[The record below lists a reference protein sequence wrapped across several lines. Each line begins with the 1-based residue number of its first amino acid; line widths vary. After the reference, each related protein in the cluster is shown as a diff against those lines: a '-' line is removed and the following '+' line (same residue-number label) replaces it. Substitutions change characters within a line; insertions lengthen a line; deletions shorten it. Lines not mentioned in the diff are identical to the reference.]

1 MTDLST
7 NNAIAASEDAVSNV
21 LDFEAL
27 TLQLDTTS
35 DAGETLINPEIIKL
49 LKEAVTTIDDSLK
62 IIYQS
67 GHDVNTIVYG
77 RASLIDQLIRV
88 IYRYI
93 FKDIDQD
100 IAVIAVGGYGR
111 GELHP
116 KSDIDLLFLL
126 AEEEN
131 QNTKDLLEKILTLLW
146 DIRLEI
152 GHSVRTL
159 DECIEES
166 TKDITVATNMM
177 EARLLIGS
185 ESLFA
190 EMNEKTSTD
199 HIWDSKSFFQAKL
212 DEQIQRNGK
221 YNDTA
226 YNLEPNIKESHGGL
240 RDIQMIGWVAK
251 RHFNA
256 NSLHDLVR
264 EGFLLEDELATL
276 LEGQHLLWRI
286 RCSLHYLSGRRE
298 DRLLFDY
305 QRDLATEFGFED
317 SAENAQNEAIE
328 QFMQQYYRT
337 VIELE
342 RLNEMLLQHF
352 REAIIYHN
360 ENSDIEIINK
370 NFQVRNGYV
379 ETSNKDVFA
388 EDPCAILEMF
398 LILQDYP
405 EIQGVRAETI
415 REVRHHKDLIDD
427 NIRQSQRA
435 QKLFMKIMSH
445 SRGVTHE
452 LRRMNRYGVLA
463 AYIPAFDS
471 IVGRMQYDLF
481 HAYTVDQHI
490 LFVIRNMRRLSVPE
504 FCGEFPLAS
513 GVFQHLPRPELL
525 YLSGLFHDIAK
536 GRPGDHSEVGAVDA
550 KDFCTLHGLS
560 EEHSELVSW
569 LVKSHLIMSITAQRK
584 DISDPDVITDFAHH
598 VETIEKLDYLYLLTM
613 CDIRGTNPKQ
623 WNNWKDKLLAE
634 LYNKTASLLNK
645 GLDSENTDQQSDRE
659 INILEIQTESLRQLE
674 QQGINSHQ
682 ANSLWNTL
690 NEEYFQGHTPG
701 EIVWQTSL
709 IYEFRKEKNLDRPFI
724 QTRVAPS
731 GDTIELF
738 VYMKSRV
745 RIFYDVVT
753 VLRNCEIDI
762 ANAQI
767 INTTD
772 DFALETFRLIPV
784 NIGPSEISFA
794 ADEINSRLQ
803 ERLLNADTRDD
814 ETSPNLANAAGKH
827 KHFSSPTV
835 ITFNNLDEDNATR
848 IRIESI
854 DRSGILEIIAKI
866 LVNNEIN
873 LLNARIVTAGEK
885 AIDYFIVNTN
895 DNTALSDEQ
904 QVNLKQ
910 QLQDAL

>member
-1 MTDLST
+1 MSDLSS
-7 NNAIAASEDAVSNV
+7 NNVIATSEDAVSNI
-21 LDFEAL
+21 LNFEAL
-27 TLQLDTTS
+27 AQQLNLSTDTN
-35 DAGETLINPEIIKL
+35 EELINPRIIKL
-49 LKEAVTTIDDSLK
+49 LKDAVSTIDDGLK
-62 IIYQS
+62 ETYQS
-67 GHDVNTIVYG
+67 GCDVNTIVYG
-77 RASLIDQLIRV
+77 RSSLIDQLIGA
-88 IYRYI
+88 IYQYL
-93 FKDIDQD
+93 FKDIDQE
-100 IAVIAVGGYGR
+100 ISLIAVGGYGR

-116 KSDIDLLFLL
+116 KSDIDLLLLL

-152 GHSVRTL
+152 GHSVRTI

-166 TKDITVATNMM
+166 AKDITVATNMM
-177 EARLLIGS
+177 EARLLAGS
-185 ESLFA
+185 ENLFA

-221 YNDTA
+221 FNDTA
-226 YNLEPNIKESHGGL
+226 YNLEPNIKESKGGL

-264 EGFLLEDELATL
+264 EGFLLEDELTTL

-305 QRDLATEFGFED
+305 QRDLATEFGFKD
-317 SAENAQNEAIE
+317 KAENSKNEAIE

-360 ENSDIEIINK
+360 KNTEAEIINK
-370 NFQVRNGYV
+370 SFQVRNGYV
-379 ETSNKDVFA
+379 ETTSATVFK
-388 EDPCAILEMF
+388 EDPCAILHMF

-415 REVRHHKDLIDD
+415 REVRQYKDLIDD
-427 NIRQSQRA
+427 KVRQSKQA
-435 QKLFMKIMSH
+435 QQLFIKIMSH

-513 GVFQHLPRPELL
+513 GVFQHLPKPELL

-536 GRPGDHSEVGAVDA
+536 GRPGDHSDVGAVDA
-550 KDFCTLHGLS
+550 KDFCILHGLS
-560 EEHSELVSW
+560 EDNSELVSW

-584 DISDPDVITDFAHH
+584 DISNPDVISEFARY
-598 VETIEKLDYLYLLTM
+598 VETIEQLDYLYLLTM

-623 WNNWKDKLLAE
+623 WNTWKDKLLAE

-645 GLDSENTDQQSDRE
+645 GLDTVNTEQQTDRE
-659 INILEIQTESLRQLE
+659 INIQEIQTDSLRQLE

-701 EIVWQTSL
+701 EIVWQTSY
-709 IYEFRKEKNLDRPFI
+709 IYDFRKQKLDTPFI

-731 GDTIELF
+731 GDNIELF
-738 VYMKSRV
+738 VYMKSRS
-745 RIFYDVVT
+745 RIFYDIVT
-753 VLRNCEIDI
+753 VLTNSEVNIV
-762 ANAQI
+762 NAQI
-767 INTTD
+767 INTSD
-772 DFALETFRLIPV
+772 DYALETFRLIPV
-784 NIGPSEISFA
+784 NTDISEMSFA
-794 ADEINSRLQ
+794 ADEINTRLQ
-803 ERLLNADTRDD
+803 ERLLNAGSQNNDD
-814 ETSPNLANAAGKH
+814 ASPNLANAAGKH
-827 KHFSSPTV
+827 KYFSSPTV
-835 ITFNNLDEDNATR
+835 ITFSNINDDNATR
-848 IRIESI
+848 IKIETI
-854 DRSGILEIIAKI
+854 DRSGMLENIAKVLI
-866 LVNNEIN
+866 DNKVN

-885 AIDYFIVNTN
+885 AIDYFIVNSN
-895 DNTALSDEQ
+895 DNTVLSNEQ
-904 QVNLKQ
+904 QDVLKQ
-910 QLQDAL
+910 QLKDAL